1 MNLEYNTQRNHL
13 TLREYG
19 RNVQNL
25 VAHIKTIE
33 DKEKRNKLAALLVE
47 LMKMINP
54 EFSKDASEYTQK
66 VWDDLFI
73 ISKFD
78 LDVDSPFP
86 IPEAT
91 ILERKPDRMRY
102 SSNHIK
108 FRHYGKNIEI
118 LIKNAIALEDPKEKE
133 GAVIAIGKLM
143 KSFYQTWNK
152 DNIEDEQ
159 VLKNI
164 RQLSEDQLDIDINK
178 VKEFGLFDSEK
189 RERSYD
195 SGPSR
200 PQPQHHRNRNAGKGG
215 GGKRNFSNKRR
226 RSN

>member
-1 MNLEYNTQRNHL
+1 MSLEYNTERTSL

-33 DKEKRNKLAALLVE
+33 DKEKRNKLSGLLVE

-54 EFSKDASEYTQK
+54 EFSKDANEYTQK

-78 LDVDSPFP
+78 LDVESPFP
-86 IPEAT
+86 IPEST
-91 ILERKPDRMRY
+91 ILERKPDRMTY
-102 SSNHIK
+102 QSNEIK
-108 FRHYGKNIEI
+108 FRHYGRNIEI
-118 LIKNAIALEDPKEKE
+118 LINNAVAMEDPEEKE
-133 GAVIAIGKLM
+133 TAIIAIGKLM
-143 KSFYQTWNK
+143 KSFYLTWNK

-164 RQLSEDQLDIDINK
+164 KQLSKDQLDIDIEK
-178 VKEFGLFDSEK
+178 VKAGSLFDSE
-189 RERSYD
+189 R
-195 SGPSR
+195 R
-200 PQPQHHRNRNAGKGG
+200 PQDNPNRNQNRNRNNNNK

-226 RSN
+226 RNNN